1 MIGNR
6 EVEGVLIALSPSIF
20 FVAVS
25 SVIRGYFN
33 GMYNMKATSNSQM
46 IEQFFKSS
54 FTIAIV
60 FILYLMVP
68 TIGKIENIFNLSE
81 KNITSV
87 MAAGA
92 NLASTIASAIGFI
105 YLYLYYKNRKKEI
118 WYDIRKE
125 HKKQS
130 TNGIGKM
137 IKTILFLSI
146 PMSLTALISALNKNI
161 DTLTVIKGLKVVLS
175 KTVAPSMLVAEST
188 KLYGIL
194 SGKVDMLIGLPL
206 SLNIAFATALVPAIS
221 ECIALKDVEGA
232 TRKITFSLKIS
243 ALIAFPCAVGLCIL
257 AEPILELLFFNSN
270 SIEAISL
277 LQISSFTI
285 IFSVLDQTVNGALQG
300 IGKLFMPSITLM
312 VGAVVKLVLNIV
324 LIPKIG
330 INGAAIGT
338 VVFHAIAL
346 LIGLSSLNRGIKL
359 NLNKEKFILK
369 IIIATLFMAIAVVAV
384 QQNIQ
389 DIELNSKL
397 STIITIGVGGIV
409 YFISIILLKVFS
421 KKECENI
428 PYINKFI

>member
-105 YLYLYYKNRKKEI
+105 YLYLYYKNRKKGI

-338 VVFHAIAL
+338 VAFHAIAL

-359 NLNKEKFILK
+359 NLNKDKFILK
-369 IIIATLFMAIAVVAV
+369 IIIATLFMAIVVVAV

-397 STIITIGVGGIV
+397 STIITIGVGGVV